1 MAQLEYLT
9 KIMQVIEKIDK
20 EQSENIQAAADLCA
34 ATIHSG
40 KLVHLFGSGHSV
52 LPVQDVFPRYGG
64 VVGWHPVMDPRLM
77 WNNVIGPGG
86 ARELLWIERQEGYI
100 ANFLQSYNFQEGE
113 VMIVFSHGGLNAA
126 PIEAAMY
133 AKERG
138 LKVIA
143 ITSGENYQKATAT
156 HSSGNK
162 LGDVADILIDN
173 CCPLEDALVT
183 IPSPPRPLC
192 GWKNWATR
200 CTFLS
205 PPTSLKFLKSI
216 CMRCTRTTVAWCL
229 TTPTCDMPAP

>member
-113 VMIVFSHGGLNAA
+113 VMIVFSHGKTTRRPPPPTPPA
-126 PIEAAMY
+126 
-133 AKERG
+133 
-138 LKVIA
+138 
-143 ITSGENYQKATAT
+143 TS
-156 HSSGNK
+156 
-162 LGDVADILIDN
+162 
-173 CCPLEDALVT
+173 
-183 IPSPPRPLC
+183 
-192 GWKNWATR
+192 WATWR
-200 CTFLS
+200 TFS
-205 PPTSLKFLKSI
+205 
-216 CMRCTRTTVAWCL
+216 L
-229 TTPTCDMPAP
+229 TTAARWRTRWLPFPVIIRK

>member
-113 VMIVFSHGGLNAA
+113 VMIVFSHGGLNVA
-126 PIEAAMY
+126 PIEAAIRQGARPEGY
-133 AKERG
+133 CHHQRG
-138 LKVIA
+138 KLPEGHRHPLLRQQA
-143 ITSGENYQKATAT
+143 GRRGG
-156 HSSGNK
+156 HSH
-162 LGDVADILIDN
+162 
-173 CCPLEDALVT
+173 
-183 IPSPPRPLC
+183 
-192 GWKNWATR
+192 
-200 CTFLS
+200 
-205 PPTSLKFLKSI
+205 
-216 CMRCTRTTVAWCL
+216 
-229 TTPTCDMPAP
+229 